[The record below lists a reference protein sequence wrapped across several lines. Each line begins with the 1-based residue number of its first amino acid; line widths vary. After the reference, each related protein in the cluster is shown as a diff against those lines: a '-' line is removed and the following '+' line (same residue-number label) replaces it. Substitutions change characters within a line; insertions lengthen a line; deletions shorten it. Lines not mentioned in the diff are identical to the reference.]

1 MAVVSDHGFVPYHV
15 EIELGVLLRN
25 KRLLDITADESVRSW
40 RAAAWTAGGTAAI
53 VLRDSTDA
61 SARQMVEHLISE
73 VAKDPKYGI
82 ARVYG
87 KPEISELQGFS
98 NADFVLA
105 LKPGFKFGRKLH
117 GPVLVPRTGGTH
129 GYLPMVQEM
138 DAAFFIVGPGITRGR
153 SLGRIRMRD
162 VAPTLA
168 SILSL
173 ELPRAEGVD
182 VLSLPRAPTGD

>member
-1 MAVVSDHGFVPYHV
+1 M
-15 EIELGVLLRN
+15 LRN
-25 KRLLDITADESVRSW
+25 KRLLDINVDESVRSW

-53 VLRDSTDA
+53 ILRDSNDA
-61 SARQMVEHLISE
+61 SARRIVEHLISE
-73 VAKDPKYGI
+73 VSKDPKYGVE
-82 ARVYG
+82 RVYR

-129 GYLPMVQEM
+129 GYLPVVEDM

-153 SLGRIRMRD
+153 SLGRIHMRD

-168 SILSL
+168 SILSI
-173 ELPRAEGVD
+173 ELPRAEGRD
-182 VLSLPRAPTGD
+182 VLSMLRGTNQ